1 MQDGK
6 SDISAAHVGLLDATA
21 PPIVNVALSPAPQAL
36 AARAAPPVIQPVVA
50 TIQALLLGLVVK
62 VCVRAAIVEVESV
75 TRQNK
80 GYAHYAR
87 KYDAH
92 NAADASKDDE

>member
-36 AARAAPPVIQPVVA
+36 AARAAPPVIIFRIA
-50 TIQALLLGLVVK
+50 TIKALLLG
-62 VCVRAAIVEVESV
+62 IVEIEAAVVEIDV
-75 TRQNK
+75 TPTSNRSQATK
-80 GYAHYAR
+80 
-87 KYDAH
+87 K
-92 NAADASKDDE
+92 KKV

>member
-6 SDISAAHVGLLDATA
+6 SDISAAHVGLLDAAA
-21 PPIVNVALSPAPQAL
+21 PPIVSVAFTPAPQAL
-36 AARAAPPVIQPVVA
+36 AARAAPPVIIFRIA

-75 TRQNK
+75 TRHNK
-80 GYAHYAR
+80 DYAQYAR

>member
-36 AARAAPPVIQPVVA
+36 AARAAPPVIPLGIA
-50 TIQALLLGLVVK
+50 TIEAALLALVV
-62 VCVRAAIVEVESV
+62 
-75 TRQNK
+75 NF
-80 GYAHYAR
+80 
-87 KYDAH
+87 
-92 NAADASKDDE
+92 